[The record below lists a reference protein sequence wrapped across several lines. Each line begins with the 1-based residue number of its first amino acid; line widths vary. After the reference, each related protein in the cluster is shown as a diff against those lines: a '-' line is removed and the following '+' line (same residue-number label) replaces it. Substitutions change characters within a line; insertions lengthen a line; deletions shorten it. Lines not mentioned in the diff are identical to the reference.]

1 MAVLEPVERDALK
14 SVDESLRQLQRSL
27 EEAARRGAIDRDT
40 VERLSNTL
48 KRVAH
53 RASENLPPQLD
64 ERAVTEIQRRLI
76 SLLTLEIEETTSLD
90 VADRFLMEMEAVRHI
105 IRDVLDE
112 QPPIA
117 LRDAKNVV
125 ALLEEWLP
133 GLTVAQLAELLGLS
147 ERQLQRRRREGG
159 AATNRAQLVTR
170 LVAILRRSWTDQGVA
185 AWFHRPQSE
194 LGGSKPI
201 ELLDDPSNE
210 RDLLMAARSG
220 RVQGGV

>member
-1 MAVLEPVERDALK
+1 MAVLEQVEREALK
-14 SVDESLRQLQRSL
+14 AVDDSLRQIQRSL
-27 EEAARRGAIDRDT
+27 EVAARRGAIDRET
-40 VERLSNTL
+40 IERMSHTL
-48 KRVAH
+48 KRAAQRV
-53 RASENLPPQLD
+53 SENLPPQLD
-64 ERAVTEIQRRLI
+64 ERAVTEIQKRLI
-76 SLLTLEIEETTSLD
+76 ALLTLEIEDTTSLD

-112 QPPIA
+112 QPPIE
-117 LRDAKNVV
+117 LRDAGNVV
-125 ALLEEWLP
+125 VLLEEWLP

-159 AATNRAQLVTR
+159 NSTHRGQLLTR

-194 LGGSKPI
+194 LRGSKPI
-201 ELLDDPSNE
+201 GLLDDPANE
-210 RDLLMAARSG
+210 RNLLMAARAG

>member
-1 MAVLEPVERDALK
+1 MAILEQVEREALK
-14 SVDESLRQLQRSL
+14 AVDDSLRQIQRSL
-27 EEAARRGAIDRDT
+27 EEAARRGAIDRET
-40 VERLSNTL
+40 IERMSHTL
-48 KRVAH
+48 KRAAQRV
-53 RASENLPPQLD
+53 SENLPPQLD
-64 ERAVTEIQRRLI
+64 ERAVTEIQKRLI
-76 SLLTLEIEETTSLD
+76 ALLTLEIEDTTSLD

-112 QPPIA
+112 QPPIE
-117 LRDAKNVV
+117 LRDAGNVV
-125 ALLEEWLP
+125 VLLEEWLP

-159 AATNRAQLVTR
+159 NSTHRAQLLTR

-194 LGGSKPI
+194 LRGSKPI
-201 ELLDDPSNE
+201 DLLDDPANE
-210 RDLLMAARSG
+210 RNLLMAARAG